1 MDVQTKGS
9 TTCLMVFLGVLT
21 LGVGPLLVWMQQRN
35 WPRRVD
41 EGGITTRSG
50 KHVPWQSFTH
60 MTYSRTRIQ
69 AGYEVERYDLYGPKI
84 HVIVPTERLVDGPQ
98 VVETI
103 FRYLPERV
111 KATLRQ

>member
-9 TTCLMVFLGVLT
+9 TTCLMIFLGVLT
-21 LGVGPLLVWMQQRN
+21 LGIGPLLVWLQQRN

-41 EGGITTRSG
+41 AGGITTRG
-50 KHVPWQSFTH
+50 GQHIPWQAFTH

-84 HVIVPTERLVDGPQ
+84 HVIVPTERLVDGPL

-103 FRYLPERV
+103 LQHLPEQV
-111 KATLRQ
+111 KATLSQ